1 MRWLTTGK
9 RRLWALAVALLVT
22 VTGALALATVYTNWL
37 WFQSLDL
44 ESVYLRM
51 VHARLLAGG
60 FFGLLAVL
68 LIGPNLA
75 VARRNMIQVL
85 QGAGSPAGVQ
95 GGPVD
100 PLLRARAAY
109 LVAGAVLVVVMARI
123 GSGQWLLW
131 LRFLNDQPFALTDP
145 IFALDIGYYVFE
157 LPFLRFLA
165 SFLLGSVIV
174 SMVAVSVVYMSG
186 GAIRFQE
193 TIVVL
198 PRPGAHLSVL
208 GALFLLALAWV
219 YRLKIFGLL
228 YSDDWVAF
236 GAGYVDANIQV
247 FVYWL
252 LVLMYMAAGT
262 LFLINARPTTGRG
275 PLLAGVGLVV
285 AAILLGIIPSSL
297 AQTFLVEPNELA
309 REAPY
314 IRHNLEATRRAY
326 GLDRIEEQTFAVEDQ
341 LTAADIQANPLTI
354 RNVRIWDERPL
365 VQTYQQVQEIR
376 PYYVFPEVDVDRYTV
391 DGVYTQVMLSARE
404 MAADRLPIQAR
415 SWVNERLQYT
425 HGYGVA
431 MSPVNRVT
439 PGGLPELL
447 VRDLPPVSAPG
458 LEIDRPEIYYGEK
471 TRSYV
476 MTNTSTQE
484 FDYPKGSENVF
495 STYQGTG
502 GVSIGGLLG
511 RIAFALRLGDLNLIL
526 SDYITGES
534 RVMFR
539 RQIEDRVRTL
549 APFLQYDTDPYMVVS
564 EGRLYWVMDAYTTTD
579 MYPYS
584 SRGGRSL
591 INYIRNSVKVVVD
604 AYNGSAVFY
613 RMNEEDPLI
622 AAYAEIF
629 PGLFRPVD
637 EMSQDLRQH
646 LRYPRD
652 MFKYQ
657 AMIYRSYH
665 MQDVHVFYNQED
677 LWSIPN
683 ELYHDRPQLME
694 PYYIIVRLPGEEHE
708 EFMLMVP
715 FTPARKDNMIGWLA
729 ARCDADSYG
738 DLLLYQLPKDRL
750 IYGPMQIEARIDQQ
764 PEIASQLTLWGQK
777 GSEVI
782 RGNLLVIPIEKSFL
796 YVEPV
801 YLQASQPPQR
811 SRFSEPGATGRD
823 APPQAR
829 ARPGTRSTA
838 IPELKQ
844 VIVAFGG
851 QVIMRSSFEEALAE
865 MFGMEPELAGAPDAP
880 DAADAAETTAE
891 QEVVP
896 GGNVPGTAV
905 VLQTA
910 AQMVSGAE
918 AHFRGARAALQE
930 WDWSRAGE
938 ELDALES
945 ALSELRDELNQE
957 P

>member
-1 MRWLTTGK
+1 MASR
-9 RRLWALAVALLVT
+9 RRLWALAVALLVA
-22 VTGALALATVYTNWL
+22 VTGALTLATVYTNWL

-44 ESVYLRM
+44 ESVYWRM
-51 VHARLLAGG
+51 VRARLLAGG
-60 FFGLLAVL
+60 FFGLLAAL

-75 VARRNMIQVL
+75 VARRNMLQVL
-85 QGAGSPAGVQ
+85 GGTGSPVEGQQ

-100 PLLRARAAY
+100 PLLRSRTAY

-131 LRFLNDQPFALTDP
+131 LRFLNDLPFGLTDP

-165 SFLLGSVIV
+165 GFLLGSIIL
-174 SMVAVSVVYMSG
+174 SLVAVCVVYMSG
-186 GAIRFQE
+186 GGIRFQE

-208 GALFLLALAWV
+208 VGLFLLAVAWV
-219 YRLKIFGLL
+219 YRFKIFGLL
-228 YSDDWVAF
+228 YSEDWVAF
-236 GAGYVDANIQV
+236 GAGYVDANIQMW
-247 FVYWL
+247 VYRL
-252 LVLMYMAAGT
+252 LVIMFMAAGI
-262 LFLINARPTTGRG
+262 LFLINARPTSGRQ
-275 PLLAGVGLVV
+275 PLLTGVALVV

-326 GLDRIEEQTFAVEDQ
+326 GLDRIEEQTFAASDQ
-341 LTAADIQANPLTI
+341 LSAADIRANPLTI

-376 PYYVFPEVDVDRYTV
+376 PYYLFPGVDVDRYTV
-391 DGVYTQVMLSARE
+391 DGVYRQVMLSARE
-404 MAADRLPIQAR
+404 MASNRLPVQAR

-425 HGYGVA
+425 HGYGIA
-431 MSPVNRVT
+431 MSPVNQVT
-439 PGGLPELL
+439 PDGLPDLL
-447 VRDLPPVSAPG
+447 VRDIPPVSAPG
-458 LEIDRPEIYYGEK
+458 LEIDRPEIYYGEQ

-476 MTNTSTQE
+476 VTNTTTQE
-484 FDYPKGSENVF
+484 FDYPRGAENVF
-495 STYQGTG
+495 STYHGTG
-502 GVSIGGLLG
+502 GVPMSGPLG
-511 RIAFALRLGDLNLIL
+511 RVAFALRFMDLNLIL
-526 SDYITGES
+526 SNYITDES

-539 RQIEDRVRTL
+539 RQIRDRVQTV
-549 APFLQYDTDPYMVVS
+549 APFLQFDTDPYMVVS
-564 EGRLYWVMDAYTTTD
+564 EGRLYWVLDAYTTSD

-584 SRGGRSL
+584 SRVPRAL
-591 INYIRNSVKVVVD
+591 VNYIRNSVKVVVD

-613 RMNEEDPLI
+613 RMNEEDPLV

-629 PGLFRPVD
+629 PDLLQPV
-637 EMSQDLRQH
+637 ETMPEDLRRH

-652 MFKYQ
+652 MFNIQ

-665 MQDVHVFYNQED
+665 MQDVQVFYNQED
-677 LWSIPN
+677 LWAIPN
-683 ELYHDRPQLME
+683 EMYRDRPQVMA
-694 PYYIIVRLPGEEHE
+694 PYYIIVKLPGEERE

-729 ARCDADSYG
+729 ARCDGDNYG
-738 DLLLYQLPKDRL
+738 DLLVYQLPKDRM
-750 IYGPMQIEARIDQQ
+750 IFGPMQLEARIDQQ
-764 PEIASQLTLWGQK
+764 PEISSQLTLWGQK

-782 RGNLLVIPIEKSFL
+782 RGNMLAIPIEESFL
-796 YVEPV
+796 YVEAV
-801 YLQASQPPQR
+801 YLQASQQPP
-811 SRFSEPGATGRD
+811 STGLPGPRTTGAD
-823 APPQAR
+823 GPPQAPM
-829 ARPGTRSTA
+829 RPSYRSTA

-851 QVIMRSSFEEALAE
+851 QVIMRSSFDEALAE
-865 MFGMEPELAGAPDAP
+865 IFGVESGLAMAPDPAGTQAEPALAP
-880 DAADAAETTAE
+880 AGDIPAT
-891 QEVVP
+891 EVR
-896 GGNVPGTAV
+896 
-905 VLQTA
+905 LQTA
-910 AQMVSGAE
+910 ARLVSGAE
-918 AHFRGARAALQE
+918 AHFRGAREALQE

-945 ALSELRDELNQE
+945 ALSELRDELDQE